1 MQKPLMISFLFK
13 GILEGNLS
21 GVRRIENKILEQIQD
36 EKMKKSQIEE
46 YLTSPKLEEVKKKVS
61 KIQYLHGLLAA
72 QVTRVFV
79 TFRPWNGD

>member
-61 KIQYLHGLLAA
+61 KVIVLSREPLSVQN
-72 QVTRVFV
+72 T
-79 TFRPWNGD
+79 TFFYH